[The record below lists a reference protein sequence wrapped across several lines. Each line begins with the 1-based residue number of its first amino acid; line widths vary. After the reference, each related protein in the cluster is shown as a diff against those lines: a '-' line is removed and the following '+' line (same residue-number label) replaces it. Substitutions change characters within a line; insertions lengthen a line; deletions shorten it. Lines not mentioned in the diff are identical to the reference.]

1 MQPVY
6 TISLNVP
13 YTAVRYVVLEEDIE
27 KGQRIESFRIYAQD
41 GSGTRHPLFQGTCV
55 GHKKICQ
62 LTNPFAVQNPLTND
76 MEGKGSRLILHVTGA
91 RGQVFLKRV
100 RLYG

>member
-1 MQPVY
+1 MDKDGHPMQPVY

-41 GSGTRHPLFQGTCV
+41 GSGTRHPLFRALVWGIRKSV
-55 GHKKICQ
+55 
-62 LTNPFAVQNPLTND
+62 
-76 MEGKGSRLILHVTGA
+76 S
-91 RGQVFLKRV
+91 
-100 RLYG
+100 